1 MSGRN
6 VRGVAQ
12 RVLVIVPA
20 FNEAEAVGGVVA
32 GVRAVD
38 PAYDV
43 VVVDD
48 GSEDSTGAAARA
60 AGATVLTLPFN
71 LGVGGAMRVGYRFA
85 RDNGYDVAIQVDG
98 DGQHDTAELPG
109 LVDSLAAAD
118 IVIGA
123 RFAGKGDYVAKG
135 PRRLAMKLLA
145 RALSRTC
152 GTELTDV
159 TSGFRAVNRRTIG
172 LFAEHYPSE
181 YLGDTV
187 ESLVMAARAGLV
199 VTQRPVAMRR
209 RTTGQASQ
217 SPARAALYLGR
228 AVLVL
233 TLARMRRLPTL
244 PA

>member
-1 MSGRN
+1 MAMG
-6 VRGVAQ
+6 Q

-20 FNEAEAVGGVVA
+20 FNEADAVELVVA

-38 PAYDV
+38 ATYDI

-48 GSEDSTGAAARA
+48 GSTDATAPAARR
-60 AGATVLTLPFN
+60 AGAVVLELPFN

-85 RDNGYDVAIQVDG
+85 RDNGYDVAVQVDG
-98 DGQHDTAELPG
+98 DGQHDAAELPG
-109 LVDSLAAAD
+109 LIGDLSSAD

-135 PRRLAMKLLA
+135 PRRMAMRMLA
-145 RALSRTC
+145 RSLSRTC
-152 GTELTDV
+152 RTELTDV
-159 TSGFRAVNRRTIG
+159 TSGFRAVNKRTIS

-199 VTQRPVAMRR
+199 VTQRPVAMRP
-209 RTTGQASQ
+209 RTTGAPSQ
-217 SPARAALYLGR
+217 SPARAAMYLGR

-233 TLARMRRLPTL
+233 TLARVRRLPTL
-244 PA
+244 PT